1 VAPLLAVGGWGG
13 VLGGVPPMD
22 QLPHRPDMH
31 RRDTRRSDKNG
42 ESAQRDGS
50 ARRTAWSDRSLAH
63 ASGSMAV
70 ATVISRLT
78 GLVAKLLLAAAL
90 GFGLLND
97 SYNIANELP
106 NMVYELLLGGV
117 LSSVAIPVL
126 VRAQR
131 TDPDG
136 GYAYAQRLLTMSTVA
151 LVIGTTA
158 AVAAAPWLIRLSVTS
173 GPHASPALA
182 TAFAYLLLP
191 EILFYG
197 LAALIGAV
205 LNSRGVFGPPAWAPV
220 ANNLVLIAVIGAY
233 MLTPGRISLQP
244 NLMGDVKLWV
254 LGVGTTLGIVVQAAV
269 LLPALRRSGFRWRWR
284 WGWDPRLSSFGGLA
298 GWVFLYVLAGQIGL
312 VVTYRIASATAGG
325 GVATYAYAWTLLI
338 VPYGVLGNSVLT
350 ALMPRISRATADGN
364 IGAVV
369 GDLSLGTRMSALL
382 LVPISALLTVAGGQI
397 ATVLFSYGHSDLAQA
412 DRLGQTLAASA
423 FGLLPYAVV
432 LLQLRVFYA
441 LDDART
447 PTVIMA
453 LMIIGKIGLSVLA
466 PVLLSSQQVVV
477 GLAAA
482 NSASFVIGAIGGQ
495 VWLSHRLGH
504 LQTRAVAGT
513 VARITLAAVAA
524 AVAGLAVIVLGREI
538 VPHALAPARA
548 AVELATTSVLGGAV
562 LLIALRALRVS
573 ELQIAL
579 TRAASLLRR

>member
-1 VAPLLAVGGWGG
+1 
-13 VLGGVPPMD
+13 
-22 QLPHRPDMH
+22 
-31 RRDTRRSDKNG
+31 
-42 ESAQRDGS
+42 
-50 ARRTAWSDRSLAH
+50 
-63 ASGSMAV
+63 MAV
-70 ATVISRLT
+70 ATVVSRVT
-78 GLVAKLLLAAAL
+78 GLVSRLLLAAAL
-90 GFGLLND
+90 GFGVIND

-131 TDPDG
+131 TDSDG
-136 GYAYAQRLLTMSTVA
+136 GHAYAQRLLTMSTLA
-151 LVIGTTA
+151 LAVGTA
-158 AVAAAPWLIRLSVTS
+158 GAVAAAPLLIRLSVTS

-197 LAALIGAV
+197 LAALVSAV

-220 ANNLVLIAVIGAY
+220 ANNLVVIAVIGAY
-233 MLTPGRISLQP
+233 AITPGRVSLHP
-244 NLMGDVKLWV
+244 SLMGDAKLWV

-298 GWVFLYVLAGQIGL
+298 GWVALYVLAGQLGL
-312 VVTYRIASATAGG
+312 VITYRIASATASG
-325 GVATYAYAWTLLI
+325 GVSTYAYAWTLLI

-350 ALMPRISRATADGN
+350 ALMPRISRGAADGK
-364 IGAVV
+364 IDEVV
-369 GDLSLGTRMSALL
+369 ADLSLGTRMSALL
-382 LVPISALLTVAGGQI
+382 LLPISALLTVAGAQI
-397 ATVLFSYGHSDLAQA
+397 AIVLFSYGHSDLAQA
-412 DRLGQTLAASA
+412 DRLGHTLAASA

-441 LDDART
+441 LGDART

-453 LMIIGKIGLSVLA
+453 LMVAGKIGLSFLA
-466 PVLLSSQQVVV
+466 PVVLGPQQVVI

-482 NSASFVIGAIGGQ
+482 NSASFVIGGAAGQ
-495 VWLSHRLGH
+495 VWLWHRLGNLH
-504 LQTRAVAGT
+504 TRRVAGT
-513 VARITLAAVAA
+513 LVRIAAAAVAA
-524 AVAGLAVIVLGREI
+524 AAVGLVALSLGRLAL
-538 VPHALAPARA
+538 PHALPPLRA
-548 AVELATTSVLGGAV
+548 AAELAAATVLGGAV
-562 LLIALRALRVS
+562 LLIALRILRVA
-573 ELQIAL
+573 ELQVVL

>member
-1 VAPLLAVGGWGG
+1 
-13 VLGGVPPMD
+13 
-22 QLPHRPDMH
+22 
-31 RRDTRRSDKNG
+31 
-42 ESAQRDGS
+42 
-50 ARRTAWSDRSLAH
+50 LAH
-63 ASGSMAV
+63 ASGSMAL
-70 ATVISRLT
+70 ATVISRVT
-78 GLVAKLLLAAAL
+78 GLVARLLLAAAL
-90 GFGLLND
+90 GFGVLND

-136 GYAYAQRLLTMSTVA
+136 GQAYTQRLLTMSTLA
-151 LVIGTTA
+151 LVVGTLG
-158 AVAAAPWLIRLSVTS
+158 AVAAAPLLIRLSLTS

-197 LAALIGAV
+197 LAALVGAV
-205 LNSRGVFGPPAWAPV
+205 LNSRNVFGPPAWAPV
-220 ANNLVLIAVIGAY
+220 ANNLVVIAVVGAY
-233 MLTPGRISLQP
+233 ALTPGRISLHP
-244 NLMGDVKLWV
+244 SLMGQAKLWV

-298 GWVFLYVLAGQIGL
+298 GWVVLYVLAGQIGL
-312 VVTYRIASATAGG
+312 LITYRIASATAAG

-350 ALMPRISRATADGN
+350 ALMPRISRASADGK
-364 IGAVV
+364 IDEVV
-369 GDLSLGTRMSALL
+369 ADLSLGTRISALL
-382 LVPISALLTVAGGQI
+382 LLPISALLTVAGDQI

-412 DRLGQTLAASA
+412 DRLGHTLAASA

-441 LDDART
+441 LGDART

-453 LMIIGKIGLSVLA
+453 LMVAGKIGLSFAA
-466 PVLLSSQQVVV
+466 PVLLAPQQVVI

-482 NSASFVIGAIGGQ
+482 NSASFVIGIAIGQ
-495 VWLSHRLGH
+495 VWLWHRFGH
-504 LQTRAVAGT
+504 LQTRLVAGT
-513 VARITLAAVAA
+513 VARIAVAA
-524 AVAGLAVIVLGREI
+524 SAAATAGVAVLRLVHLAM
-538 VPHALAPARA
+538 PHALPPVRA
-548 AVELATTSVLGGAV
+548 AAELAAPTMLGGAI
-562 LLIALRALRVS
+562 LLLALRALRVS
-573 ELQIAL
+573 ELQVVRR
-579 TRAASLLRR
+579 RAADWVPTMGGRLRWRGRTG

>member
-1 VAPLLAVGGWGG
+1 M
-13 VLGGVPPMD
+13 LGGVPPRNH
-22 QLPHRPDMH
+22 LPRHPDME
-31 RRDTRRSDKNG
+31 TY
-42 ESAQRDGS
+42 RDGS
-50 ARRTAWSDRSLAH
+50 ARDGSGKRIAWSDRSLAH

-70 ATVISRLT
+70 ATVVSRLT

-136 GYAYAQRLLTMSTVA
+136 GHAYAQRLLTMSTVA
-151 LVIGTTA
+151 LFAGTVA

-191 EILFYG
+191 EIMFYG

-220 ANNLVLIAVIGAY
+220 ANNLVLIAVISAY
-233 MLTPGRISLQP
+233 MVTPGRISLQP

-269 LLPALRRSGFRWRWR
+269 LLPALRRSGFQWRWR

-298 GWVFLYVLAGQIGL
+298 GWVFLYVLAGQLGL

-325 GVATYAYAWTLLI
+325 GVATYAYAWILLI

-350 ALMPRISRATADGN
+350 ALMPRISRASADGN
-364 IGAVV
+364 IGAVIA
-369 GDLSLGTRMSALL
+369 DLSLGTRMSALL
-382 LVPISALLTVAGGQI
+382 LVPISALFTVAGGQI
-397 ATVLFSYGHSDLAQA
+397 ATVLFSYGHSDVTQA
-412 DRLGQTLAASA
+412 ARLGQTLAASA

-447 PTVIMA
+447 PTVIMV
-453 LMIIGKIGLSVLA
+453 LMIAGKIGLSVLT
-466 PVLLSSQQVVV
+466 PVLLSPQQVVV

-482 NSASFVIGAIGGQ
+482 NSASFVIGAIAGQ
-495 VWLSHRLGH
+495 VWLWYRLGRLH
-504 LQTRAVAGT
+504 TRAVVSV
-513 VARITLAAVAA
+513 VARITLAAILA
-524 AVAGLAVIVLGREI
+524 AVAGLAAVSLGH
-538 VPHALAPARA
+538 VVMPHALSPVRA
-548 AVELATTSVLGGAV
+548 AVELATITVLGGAV
-562 LLIALRALRVS
+562 LLAALQVMRVS
-573 ELQIAL
+573 ELRVAL
-579 TRAASLLRR
+579 TRAAGLLRR

>member
-1 VAPLLAVGGWGG
+1 
-13 VLGGVPPMD
+13 
-22 QLPHRPDMH
+22 
-31 RRDTRRSDKNG
+31 
-42 ESAQRDGS
+42 
-50 ARRTAWSDRSLAH
+50 
-63 ASGSMAV
+63 MAL
-70 ATVISRLT
+70 ATVISRVT

-117 LSSVAIPVL
+117 LSSAAIPVL

-136 GYAYAQRLLTMSTVA
+136 GYAYAQRLLTMGTLA
-151 LVIGTTA
+151 LLIGTVG
-158 AVAAAPWLIRLSVTS
+158 AVAAAPWLVRLSLTS

-197 LAALIGAV
+197 LGALIGAV
-205 LNSRGVFGPPAWAPV
+205 LNSRDVFGPPAWAPV
-220 ANNLVLIAVIGAY
+220 ANNLVLIAVITAY
-233 MLTPGRISLQP
+233 MLTPGQISLQP
-244 NLMGDVKLWV
+244 GLMGELKLWV

-284 WGWDPRLSSFGGLA
+284 WGWDPRLSAFSGMA
-298 GWVFLYVLAGQIGL
+298 GWVFLYVLAGLIGL
-312 VVTYRIASATAGG
+312 VVTYRIASATASG
-325 GVATYAYAWTLLI
+325 GVSTYAYAWMLLI

-350 ALMPRISRATADGN
+350 ALMPRISRATADGD
-364 IGAVV
+364 IRAVV
-369 GDLSLGTRMSALL
+369 ADLSLGIRISALL
-382 LVPISALLTVAGGQI
+382 LLPASALFTVAGGQI

-412 DRLGQTLAASA
+412 DRLGLTLTASA

-447 PTVIMA
+447 PTVIMG
-453 LMIIGKIGLSVLA
+453 LMIVGKIGLSVLT
-466 PVLLSSQQVVV
+466 PVLLNPQQVVI

-482 NSASFVIGAIGGQ
+482 NSASFIIGAIVGQ
-495 VWLSHRLGH
+495 VWLWHRLGRLH
-504 LQTRAVAGT
+504 TRRVADA
-513 VARITLAAVAA
+513 VARISLASGVA
-524 AVAGLAVIVLGREI
+524 AVAGLGVVGLARAAMGSVLPP
-538 VPHALAPARA
+538 VRA
-548 AVELATTSVLGGAV
+548 AVELSAGSVLGAGV
-562 LLIALRALRVS
+562 LFVALRVLRVS
-573 ELQIAL
+573 ELQVAL
-579 TRAASLLRR
+579 TRAAGLLRR

>member
-1 VAPLLAVGGWGG
+1 MNE
-13 VLGGVPPMD
+13 PP
-22 QLPHRPDMH
+22 R
-31 RRDTRRSDKNG
+31 
-42 ESAQRDGS
+42 
-50 ARRTAWSDRSLAH
+50 ARVAWSDRSLAH
-63 ASGSMAV
+63 ASGSMAL

-131 TDPDG
+131 TDSDG
-136 GYAYAQRLLTMSTVA
+136 GYAYAQRLLTMGTAA
-151 LVIGTTA
+151 LAVGTIA
-158 AVAAAPWLIRLSVTS
+158 AVAAAPVLIRLSVS
-173 GPHASPALA
+173 GGPHASPALA

-191 EILFYG
+191 EILCYG

-220 ANNLVLIAVIGAY
+220 GNNLVLIAVITTY
-233 MLTPGRISLQP
+233 MITPGRISLQP
-244 NLMGDVKLWV
+244 GLMGEVKLWV
-254 LGVGTTLGIVVQAAV
+254 LGAGTTLGIVVQAAV

-284 WGWDPRLSSFGGLA
+284 WGWDPRLSAFGGLA

-312 VVTYRIASATAGG
+312 VITYRIASATAGG
-325 GVATYAYAWTLLI
+325 GVSTYAYAWMLLI

-350 ALMPRISRATADGN
+350 ALMPRISRASADGD
-364 IGAVV
+364 IPAVV
-369 GDLSLGTRMSALL
+369 ADLSLGIRISALL
-382 LVPISALLTVAGGQI
+382 LLPISALFTVAGGQI
-397 ATVLFSYGHSDLAQA
+397 ATVLFSYGHSDLTQA
-412 DRLGQTLAASA
+412 DRLGHTLAASA

-441 LDDART
+441 LADARA

-453 LMIIGKIGLSVLA
+453 LMVAGKIGLSVLM
-466 PVLLSSQQVVV
+466 PSLLSPQQVVV

-482 NSASFVIGAIGGQ
+482 NSASFVIGAIVGQ
-495 VWLSHRLGH
+495 VWLWHRLGRLH
-504 LQTRAVAGT
+504 TRVVAGV
-513 VARITLAAVAA
+513 VARIAVAA
-524 AVAGLAVIVLGREI
+524 SVAAGAGWVVVGLARMA
-538 VPHALAPARA
+538 VPHALPTLRA
-548 AVELATTSVLGGAV
+548 ALELTAGSVLGGAV
-562 LLIALRALRVS
+562 LLVALRALRVS
-573 ELQIAL
+573 EFQLVL
-579 TRAASLLRR
+579 TRAAGLLRR

>member
-1 VAPLLAVGGWGG
+1 
-13 VLGGVPPMD
+13 
-22 QLPHRPDMH
+22 
-31 RRDTRRSDKNG
+31 
-42 ESAQRDGS
+42 
-50 ARRTAWSDRSLAH
+50 
-63 ASGSMAV
+63 MAV

-126 VRAQR
+126 IRAQR
-131 TDPDG
+131 SDPDG
-136 GYAYAQRLLTMSTVA
+136 GHAYTQRLLTVGTVA
-151 LVIGTTA
+151 LVVGTVA

-220 ANNLVLIAVIGAY
+220 ANNLVLIAVITAY
-233 MLTPGRISLQP
+233 AMTPGRISLQP
-244 NLMGDVKLWV
+244 GLMSEAKLWV
-254 LGVGTTLGIVVQAAV
+254 LGVGTTMGIVVQAAV

-284 WGWDPRLSSFGGLA
+284 WGWDPRLSAFGGLA
-298 GWVFLYVLAGQIGL
+298 GWVFLYVLAGQTGL
-312 VVTYRIASATAGG
+312 VITYRIASATAGG
-325 GVATYAYAWTLLI
+325 GVSTYAYAWMLLI

-350 ALMPRISRATADGN
+350 ALMPRISRASADGN
-364 IGAVV
+364 ITDVV
-369 GDLSLGTRMSALL
+369 ADLSLGTRISALL
-382 LVPISALLTVAGGQI
+382 LLPISALFTVAGGQI
-397 ATVLFSYGHSDLAQA
+397 ATLLFSYGRSDLTQA
-412 DRLGQTLAASA
+412 DRLGATLAASA

-441 LDDART
+441 LGDART
-447 PTVIMA
+447 PTVIMT
-453 LMIIGKIGLSVLA
+453 LMILGKIGLSLAA
-466 PVLLSSQQVVV
+466 PVLLSAQQVVI

-482 NSASFVIGAIGGQ
+482 NSASFVIGAAIGQ
-495 VWLSHRLGH
+495 VWLARRLGR
-504 LQTRAVAGT
+504 LQTRRVAGT
-513 VARITLAAVAA
+513 VGRITLAAGVAA
-524 AVAGLAVIVLGREI
+524 LAGLAVLGLGRLAL
-538 VPHALAPARA
+538 PHTLPPLRA
-548 AVELATTSVLGGAV
+548 AVELLAATVLGGAV
-562 LLIALRALRVS
+562 LLAALRALRVS
-573 ELQIAL
+573 ELRTVL
-579 TRAASLLRR
+579 TRAAALLRR

>member
-1 VAPLLAVGGWGG
+1 M
-13 VLGGVPPMD
+13 LGGVPPTNH
-22 QLPHRPDMH
+22 LPHRPD
-31 RRDTRRSDKNG
+31 G
-42 ESAQRDGS
+42 SAQRDGS
-50 ARRTAWSDRSLAH
+50 ARGRVTWSDRSLAH

-70 ATVISRLT
+70 ATVVSRLT

-136 GYAYAQRLLTMSTVA
+136 GHAYAQRLLTMSTVA
-151 LVIGTTA
+151 LVVGTVA
-158 AVAAAPWLIRLSVTS
+158 AVAAAPWLIQLSVTS

-269 LLPALRRSGFRWRWR
+269 LLPALRRSGFRWRWQ
-284 WGWDPRLSSFGGLA
+284 WGWDRRLSSFGGLA

-325 GVATYAYAWTLLI
+325 GVATYAYAWILLI

-350 ALMPRISRATADGN
+350 ALMPRISRASADGN

-369 GDLSLGTRMSALL
+369 ADLSLGTRMSALL
-382 LVPISALLTVAGGQI
+382 LLPVSALFTVAGGQI

-453 LMIIGKIGLSVLA
+453 LMIVGKIGLSVLA
-466 PVLLSSQQVVV
+466 PVLLSPQQVVV

-482 NSASFVIGAIGGQ
+482 NSASFVIGAIVGQ
-495 VWLSHRLGH
+495 VWLWHRLGS
-504 LQTRAVAGT
+504 LQTRAVAST
-513 VARITLAAVAA
+513 VGRITLAAVLAA
-524 AVAGLAVIVLGREI
+524 ATGMAIIGVGRMLI
-538 VPHALAPARA
+538 PHALSPVRA
-548 AVELATTSVLGGAV
+548 AGELVTISVLGSAV
-562 LLIALRALRVS
+562 LLVALHALRVS
-573 ELQIAL
+573 ELRVAL
-579 TRAASLLRR
+579 TRAAGLLRR

>member
-1 VAPLLAVGGWGG
+1 M
-13 VLGGVPPMD
+13 LGGVPPTNH
-22 QLPHRPDMH
+22 LPHRPDGS
-31 RRDTRRSDKNG
+31 T
-42 ESAQRDGS
+42 QRDES
-50 ARRTAWSDRSLAH
+50 PRERVAWSDRSLAH

-70 ATVISRLT
+70 ATVVSRLT

-136 GYAYAQRLLTMSTVA
+136 GHAYAQQLLTISTVA
-151 LVIGTTA
+151 LVVGTVA

-244 NLMGDVKLWV
+244 NLMGDIKLWV

-269 LLPALRRSGFRWRWR
+269 LLPALHRSGFRWRWQ
-284 WGWDPRLSSFGGLA
+284 WGWDRRLSSFGGLA
-298 GWVFLYVLAGQIGL
+298 CWVFLYVLAGQIGL

-325 GVATYAYAWTLLI
+325 GVATYAYAWILLI

-350 ALMPRISRATADGN
+350 ALMPRISRASADGN

-369 GDLSLGTRMSALL
+369 ADLSLGTRMSALL
-382 LVPISALLTVAGGQI
+382 LLPVSALFTVAGGQI

-453 LMIIGKIGLSVLA
+453 LMIVGKIGLSVLA
-466 PVLLSSQQVVV
+466 PVLLSPQQVVV

-482 NSASFVIGAIGGQ
+482 NSASFVIGAIVGQ
-495 VWLSHRLGH
+495 GWLWHRLGS
-504 LQTRAVAGT
+504 LQTRT
-513 VARITLAAVAA
+513 VASTVGRITLAAVLAA
-524 AVAGLAVIVLGREI
+524 ATGLAIIGVGRMLI
-538 VPHALAPARA
+538 PHALSPVRA
-548 AVELATTSVLGGAV
+548 AGELVTISVLGSAV
-562 LLIALRALRVS
+562 LLVALHALRVS
-573 ELQIAL
+573 ELRVAL
-579 TRAASLLRR
+579 TRAAGLLRR

>member
-1 VAPLLAVGGWGG
+1 MGGG
-13 VLGGVPPMD
+13 VLVGVPPMN
-22 QLPHRPDMH
+22 QPPPAPGVPPVP
-31 RRDTRRSDKNG
+31 SV
-42 ESAQRDGS
+42 AP
-50 ARRTAWSDRSLAH
+50 AAPPTAPGPSLAR

-70 ATVISRLT
+70 ATMVSRVT
-78 GLVAKLLLAAAL
+78 GLVARLLLAAAL
-90 GFGLLND
+90 GFGVLND

-131 TDPDG
+131 TDTDG
-136 GYAYAQRLLTMSTVA
+136 GHAYAQRLLTMSTVA
-151 LVIGTTA
+151 LLVGTIG
-158 AVAAAPWLIRLSVTS
+158 AVAAAPLLIRLSVTS

-197 LAALIGAV
+197 LAALVGAV

-220 ANNLVLIAVIGAY
+220 ANNLVVIGVIGAY
-233 MLTPGRISLQP
+233 AVTPGRISLHP
-244 NLMGDVKLWV
+244 SLMSDAKLWV
-254 LGVGTTLGIVVQAAV
+254 LGVGTTLGIIVQAAV

-298 GWVFLYVLAGQIGL
+298 GWVALYVLAGQLGL
-312 VVTYRIASATAGG
+312 IITYRIASATASG
-325 GVATYAYAWTLLI
+325 GVSTYAYAWTLLI

-350 ALMPRISRATADGN
+350 ALMPRISRGAADGK
-364 IGAVV
+364 IDEVV
-369 GDLSLGTRMSALL
+369 ADLSLGTRMSALL
-382 LVPISALLTVAGGQI
+382 LLPISALLTVAGAQI
-397 ATVLFSYGHSDLAQA
+397 AIVLFSYGHSDLAQA
-412 DRLGQTLAASA
+412 DRLGYTLAASA

-441 LDDART
+441 LGDART

-453 LMIIGKIGLSVLA
+453 LMVAGKIGLSLLA
-466 PVLLSSQQVVV
+466 PVVLGAQQVVI

-482 NSASFVIGAIGGQ
+482 NSASFVIGGAAGQ
-495 VWLSHRLGH
+495 LWLWHRLGSLH
-504 LQTRAVAGT
+504 TRRVAGT
-513 VARITLAAVAA
+513 VVRIAVAA
-524 AVAGLAVIVLGREI
+524 CVAAAAGLVVLSLGRLAL
-538 VPHALAPARA
+538 PHALPPLRA
-548 AVELATTSVLGGAV
+548 AAELAAATVLGGAV
-562 LLIALRALRVS
+562 LLLALRALRVA
-573 ELQIAL
+573 ELQVVL

>member
-1 VAPLLAVGGWGG
+1 M
-13 VLGGVPPMD
+13 LGGVPPMNHSPRHD
-22 QLPHRPDMH
+22 VP
-31 RRDTRRSDKNG
+31 
-42 ESAQRDGS
+42 
-50 ARRTAWSDRSLAH
+50 ARRAAWSDRSLAH

-70 ATVISRLT
+70 ATVISRVT

-126 VRAQR
+126 VRTQR

-136 GYAYAQRLLTMSTVA
+136 GYAYAQRLLTMATVA
-151 LVIGTTA
+151 LAIGTVM
-158 AVAAAPWLIRLSVTS
+158 AVVAAPWLIRLSVTG

-220 ANNLVLIAVIGAY
+220 ANNLVLIAVISAY

-244 NLMGDVKLWV
+244 NLMGDLKLWV
-254 LGVGTTLGIVVQAAV
+254 LGLGTTLGIVLQAAV

-284 WGWDPRLSSFGGLA
+284 WGWDPRLTSFSGLA

-312 VVTYRIASATAGG
+312 VITYRIASATAGG

-364 IGAVV
+364 ISAVV
-369 GDLSLGTRMSALL
+369 ADLSLGTRISALL
-382 LVPISALLTVAGGQI
+382 LLPISALFTVAGGQI

-412 DRLGQTLAASA
+412 NRLGQTLAASA

-453 LMIIGKIGLSVLA
+453 LMIIGKIGLSILA
-466 PVLLSSQQVVV
+466 AILLSPQQVVV

-482 NSASFVIGAIGGQ
+482 NSASFVIGAAAGQ
-495 VWLSHRLGH
+495 VWLSCRLGR
-504 LQTRAVAGT
+504 LNTPQMAST
-513 VARITLAAVAA
+513 VARITLAASAA
-524 AVAGLAVIVLGREI
+524 AVAGLAAVYLGRALI
-538 VPHALAPARA
+538 PHALPPVRA
-548 AVELATTSVLGGAV
+548 AVELAAIALLGGAV
-562 LLIALRALRVS
+562 LLVGLRALRVS
-573 ELQIAL
+573 ELQVVL
-579 TRAASLLRR
+579 TRAAGLFRRRQDHAHSAG

>member
-1 VAPLLAVGGWGG
+1 
-13 VLGGVPPMD
+13 
-22 QLPHRPDMH
+22 
-31 RRDTRRSDKNG
+31 
-42 ESAQRDGS
+42 
-50 ARRTAWSDRSLAH
+50 
-63 ASGSMAV
+63 MAV
-70 ATVISRLT
+70 ATVISRVT

-136 GYAYAQRLLTMSTVA
+136 GHAYAQRLLTMGTIA
-151 LVIGTTA
+151 LVAGTVA
-158 AVAAAPWLIRLSVTS
+158 AVAAAPLLVRLSVTG

-220 ANNLVLIAVIGAY
+220 ANNLVLIAVITVYA
-233 MLTPGRISLQP
+233 LTPGRISLQP
-244 NLMGDVKLWV
+244 SLMGEVKLWV
-254 LGVGTTLGIVVQAAV
+254 LGLGTTLGIVVQAAV
-269 LLPALRRSGFRWRWR
+269 LLPALRRSGFRWHWR
-284 WGWDPRLSSFGGLA
+284 WGWDPRLSSFGALA
-298 GWVFLYVLAGQIGL
+298 GWVLLYVLAGQIGL
-312 VVTYRIASATAGG
+312 VITYRIASATASG
-325 GVATYAYAWTLLI
+325 GVSTYAYAWMLLI

-350 ALMPRISRATADGN
+350 ALMPRISRASADGK
-364 IGAVV
+364 ISDVV
-369 GDLSLGTRMSALL
+369 ADLSLGTRVSALL
-382 LVPISALLTVAGGQI
+382 LLPISALLTVAGEQI
-397 ATVLFSYGHSDLAQA
+397 ATVLFSYGHSDLVQA

-432 LLQLRVFYA
+432 LLQLRVCYA
-441 LDDART
+441 LGDART

-453 LMIIGKIGLSVLA
+453 LMIAGKLGLSVLT
-466 PVLLSSQQVVV
+466 PLLLSPQHVVI

-482 NSASFVIGAIGGQ
+482 NSASFVIGAVAGQ
-495 VWLSHRLGH
+495 MWLWHRLGRFPTGVMAGAV
-504 LQTRAVAGT
+504 TR
-513 VARITLAAVAA
+513 IAVAA
-524 AVAGLAVIVLGREI
+524 GAAAAAGLAARSVGGLA
-538 VPHALAPARA
+538 VPHALPPLRA
-548 AVELATTSVLGGAV
+548 AIELAAVTVLGGAV
-562 LLIALRALRVS
+562 LFGALRILRVT
-573 ELQIAL
+573 ELQVVL
-579 TRAASLLRR
+579 SRAAGMLRR

>member
-1 VAPLLAVGGWGG
+1 
-13 VLGGVPPMD
+13 
-22 QLPHRPDMH
+22 
-31 RRDTRRSDKNG
+31 
-42 ESAQRDGS
+42 
-50 ARRTAWSDRSLAH
+50 
-63 ASGSMAV
+63 MAV
-70 ATVISRLT
+70 ATVVSRVT
-78 GLVAKLLLAAAL
+78 GLVARLLLAAAL
-90 GFGLLND
+90 GFGVLND

-131 TDPDG
+131 TDADG

-151 LVIGTTA
+151 LLVGTIG
-158 AVAAAPWLIRLSVTS
+158 AVAAAPLLIRLSVTS

-197 LAALIGAV
+197 LAALVGAV

-220 ANNLVLIAVIGAY
+220 ANNLVVTGVIGAY
-233 MLTPGRISLQP
+233 ALTPGRISLHP
-244 NLMGDVKLWV
+244 SLMSDAKLWV

-298 GWVFLYVLAGQIGL
+298 GWVALYVLAGQLGL
-312 VVTYRIASATAGG
+312 VITYRIASGTASG
-325 GVATYAYAWTLLI
+325 GVSTYAYAWTLLI

-350 ALMPRISRATADGN
+350 ALMPRISRGAADGK
-364 IGAVV
+364 IDEVV
-369 GDLSLGTRMSALL
+369 ADLSLGTRMSALL
-382 LVPISALLTVAGGQI
+382 LLPISALLTVAGAQI
-397 ATVLFSYGHSDLAQA
+397 AIVLFSYGHSDLAQA
-412 DRLGQTLAASA
+412 DRLGHTLAASA

-441 LDDART
+441 LGDART

-453 LMIIGKIGLSVLA
+453 LMVAGKIGLSLLA
-466 PVLLSSQQVVV
+466 PVVLSAQQVVI

-482 NSASFVIGAIGGQ
+482 NSASFVIGGAAGQ
-495 VWLSHRLGH
+495 VWLWHRLGSLH
-504 LQTRAVAGT
+504 TRQVVGT
-513 VARITLAAVAA
+513 VVRIAVAA
-524 AVAGLAVIVLGREI
+524 CVAAAAGLVVLSLGRL
-538 VPHALAPARA
+538 VLPHALPPLRA
-548 AVELATTSVLGGAV
+548 AAELAAATVLGGAV
-562 LLIALRALRVS
+562 LLIALRALRVA
-573 ELQIAL
+573 ELQVVL

>member
-1 VAPLLAVGGWGG
+1 
-13 VLGGVPPMD
+13 VLVGVPSMNH
-22 QLPHRPDMH
+22 LPRA
-31 RRDTRRSDKNG
+31 SDPPSTSP
-42 ESAQRDGS
+42 SAPPTAPPAELSGQAL
-50 ARRTAWSDRSLAH
+50 AR

-70 ATVISRLT
+70 ATVISRVT
-78 GLVAKLLLAAAL
+78 GLVARLLLAAAL
-90 GFGLLND
+90 GFGVLND

-136 GYAYAQRLLTMSTVA
+136 GHAYTQRLLTMGTVA
-151 LVIGTTA
+151 LVVGTVG
-158 AVAAAPWLIRLSVTS
+158 AVAAAPLLTRLSVTS

-197 LAALIGAV
+197 LAALVGAV

-220 ANNLVLIAVIGAY
+220 TNNLVVIAVIGAY
-233 MLTPGRISLQP
+233 AITPGRISLHP
-244 NLMGDVKLWV
+244 SLMSDAKLWV

-298 GWVFLYVLAGQIGL
+298 GWVSLYVLAGQVGL
-312 VVTYRIASATAGG
+312 VITYRIAGATASG
-325 GVATYAYAWTLLI
+325 GVSTYAYAWTLLI

-350 ALMPRISRATADGN
+350 ALMPRISRATADGK
-364 IGAVV
+364 IDDVV
-369 GDLSLGTRMSALL
+369 ADLSLGTRMSALL
-382 LVPISALLTVAGGQI
+382 LLPISALLTVAGDQI

-412 DRLGQTLAASA
+412 DRLGHTLAASA
-423 FGLLPYAVV
+423 FGLLPYAMV
-432 LLQLRVFYA
+432 LLQLRVCYA
-441 LDDART
+441 LGDART

-453 LMIIGKIGLSVLA
+453 LMVAGKISLSLAAAVLLA
-466 PVLLSSQQVVV
+466 PQQVVI

-482 NSASFVIGAIGGQ
+482 NSASFVVGAAAGQ
-495 VWLSHRLGH
+495 VWLWHRLGR
-504 LQTRAVAGT
+504 LQTRLVAST
-513 VARITLAAVAA
+513 VARITVAA
-524 AVAGLAVIVLGREI
+524 GAAAAAGLAVLHLG
-538 VPHALAPARA
+538 HLAMPSAPPPLRA
-548 AVELATTSVLGGAV
+548 AAELAAATVLGGAV
-562 LLIALRALRVS
+562 LLVTLRALRVS
-573 ELQIAL
+573 ELQVVRS
-579 TRAASLLRR
+579 RAAGLLRR

>member
-1 VAPLLAVGGWGG
+1 M
-13 VLGGVPPMD
+13 LGGVPPMNHP
-22 QLPHRPDMH
+22 PHRPGMETD
-31 RRDTRRSDKNG
+31 RRSEGTANPDM
-42 ESAQRDGS
+42 SPCPDAP
-50 ARRTAWSDRSLAH
+50 ARRVAWSDRSLAH
-63 ASGSMAV
+63 ASGSMAL
-70 ATVISRLT
+70 ATVISRVT
-78 GLVAKLLLAAAL
+78 GLIAKLLLAAAL

-136 GYAYAQRLLTMSTVA
+136 GYAYAQRLLTMGTVA
-151 LVIGTTA
+151 LIIGTAA
-158 AVAAAPWLIRLSVTS
+158 AVAAAPWLVRLSVTG

-220 ANNLVLIAVIGAY
+220 ANNLVLIAVISAY
-233 MLTPGRISLQP
+233 MFTPGRISLQP

-254 LGVGTTLGIVVQAAV
+254 LGLGTTLGIVVQAAV

-284 WGWDPRLSSFGGLA
+284 WGWDPRLSSFSGLA

-364 IGAVV
+364 INAVV
-369 GDLSLGTRMSALL
+369 ADLSLGTRISALL
-382 LVPISALLTVAGGQI
+382 LLPVSALFTVAGGQI

-453 LMIIGKIGLSVLA
+453 LMIVGKIGLSILA
-466 PVLLSSQQVVV
+466 AILLSPQQVVV

-482 NSASFVIGAIGGQ
+482 NSASFVIGAVAGQ
-495 VWLSHRLGH
+495 VWLSYRLGR
-504 LQTRAVAGT
+504 LNTPQVAST
-513 VARITLAAVAA
+513 VARITLAASAA
-524 AVAGLAVIVLGREI
+524 AFAALAAVYLGRALA
-538 VPHALAPARA
+538 PHALPPLRA
-548 AVELATTSVLGGAV
+548 AVELAAIAVLGGAV
-562 LLIALRALRVS
+562 LLAGLRALRVP
-573 ELQIAL
+573 ELGVVL
-579 TRAASLLRR
+579 NRAAGLLRR

>member
-1 VAPLLAVGGWGG
+1 M
-13 VLGGVPPMD
+13 LGGVPPMN
-22 QLPHRPDMH
+22 QPPP
-31 RRDTRRSDKNG
+31 
-42 ESAQRDGS
+42 AQRV
-50 ARRTAWSDRSLAH
+50 AWSERSLAH
-63 ASGSMAV
+63 ASGSMAL
-70 ATVISRLT
+70 ATVISRVT
-78 GLVAKLLLAAAL
+78 GLIAKLLLAAAL

-151 LVIGTTA
+151 LFIGTVA
-158 AVAAAPWLIRLSVTS
+158 AVAAAPWLIRLSVTA
-173 GPHASPALA
+173 GPHASPTLA

-220 ANNLVLIAVIGAY
+220 ANNLVLITVISAY

-244 NLMGDVKLWV
+244 SLMGDIKLWV
-254 LGVGTTLGIVVQAAV
+254 LGVGTTLGIVVQAAA
-269 LLPALRRSGFRWRWR
+269 LLPALRRSGFRWQWR
-284 WGWDPRLSSFGGLA
+284 WGWDPRLSSFSGLA

-364 IGAVV
+364 ISAVV
-369 GDLSLGTRMSALL
+369 ADLSLGTRISALL
-382 LVPISALLTVAGGQI
+382 LLPISALFTVAGGQI
-397 ATVLFSYGHSDLAQA
+397 AALLFSYGHSDLAQA

-453 LMIIGKIGLSVLA
+453 LMIVGKIGFSVLA
-466 PVLLSSQQVVV
+466 PVLLSPQQVVV

-482 NSASFVIGAIGGQ
+482 NSASFVIGTVAGQ
-495 VWLSHRLGH
+495 VWLSYRLGRLNTPH
-504 LQTRAVAGT
+504 VAGT
-513 VARITLAAVAA
+513 VARITLAASAA
-524 AVAGLAVIVLGREI
+524 AFAGLAAVHLGRML
-538 VPHALAPARA
+538 VPHALPPVRA
-548 AVELATTSVLGGAV
+548 AAELTVMAVLGGAV
-562 LLIALRALRVS
+562 LLGGLRALRVS
-573 ELQIAL
+573 ELGVVL